1 MKQVPISVA
10 FAADE
15 NYVQH
20 MAVTMLSLLH
30 TRKVAFPV
38 HFTVIGDDLSEK
50 SVSAL
55 TEIAQSNNA
64 SISFPVV
71 DFDVFGDLNVNYH
84 FSRAMYGRLLLPDI
98 IDAIKVLYLD
108 CDILIKAD
116 ISDLWKIDIS
126 EYYAGAVIDPCLSGM
141 GGYYIFPPGGR
152 IISSC
157 KPYFNSGV
165 LLLNLE
171 KCRQDN
177 LMDQA
182 LRFVD
187 ENSERLDFPD
197 QDALNV
203 VMQGKWLPLDPCWN
217 VQSAIF
223 DMCYN
228 EKHRGKLLQDFIKA
242 VKNPAIV
249 HYTEAVKPW
258 HYECLLPYVE
268 EYYNYLAMTPWYGF
282 KRPNSPNWDSFLR
295 KHRRKF
301 KRRLKSMFLGYR
313 I

>member
-15 NYVQH
+15 NYAQH

-30 TRKVAFPV
+30 ARKVAFPV

-55 TEIAQSNNA
+55 TEIAQNNNA

-98 IDAIKVLYLD
+98 IDADKVLYLD
-108 CDILIKAD
+108 CDILIRAD
-116 ISDLWKIDIS
+116 IFDLWNIDIS
-126 EYYAGAVIDPCLSGM
+126 EYYAGAVIDPCLSGIDK
-141 GGYYIFPPGGR
+141 YYIFPSGEPVIPLGQT
-152 IISSC
+152 
-157 KPYFNSGV
+157 YFNSGV
-165 LLLNLE
+165 LLLNLKKYRE
-171 KCRQDN
+171 DN
-177 LMDQA
+177 LMQIVS
-182 LRFVD
+182 RFVY
-187 ENSERLDFPD
+187 ENSESLHFPD

-217 VQSAIF
+217 VQSSMF
-223 DMCYN
+223 MMCYK
-228 EKHRGKLLQDFIKA
+228 EKRGDKFPQDIIEA
-242 VKNPAIV
+242 VKNPAII
-249 HYTEAVKPW
+249 HYTDTVKPW
-258 HYECLLPYVE
+258 HYEYLFPYVE